1 MEICILDLDKN
12 IFGSRHIEEFNI
24 LFGDKMK
31 INEQNIRLAWK
42 KEIPMLPLLTNLMP
56 SKMAERFRKLDNVII
71 QQGVEARRFIVLDR
85 LTERTDKQRMS
96 LEKICKRIH
105 NQEYLTRLIFA
116 VKFLELYE
124 KFGIDVDEYVIM
136 PSHLVKGRR
145 VACKE
150 QYDDF
155 CKIFLPNGMALNEI
169 NIRYA
174 AKEGLSIDWYINNI
188 APKIVYNL
196 HTNILEIAS
205 SNCEEI
211 KNGIRQEGSRKL
223 MEYGKLYAA
232 RTIDVAEYKD
242 VRDKTYE
249 AYFNQQRKA
258 HRSTALI
265 IWLYTAEL
273 MNHYG
278 DKS

>member
-1 MEICILDLDKN
+1 MKIDILNLTLVN
-12 IFGSRHIEEFNI
+12 FAPRHVEEFNL
-24 LFGDKMK
+24 LFGNEMK
-31 INEQNIRLAWK
+31 INESNIRLAWK
-42 KEIPMLPLLTNLMP
+42 KEIPLLPLLTNLMP
-56 SKMAERFRKLDNVII
+56 PKMAERFRKLDNVII

-85 LTERTDKQRMS
+85 LTERTDEQRVS
-96 LEKICKRIH
+96 LTEICERIH

-124 KFGIDVDEYVIM
+124 KFSIDVDEYVVM
-136 PSHLVKGRR
+136 PNHLIKGRR

-155 CKIFLPNGMALNEI
+155 CEIFLPNGMALNEI

-174 AKEGLSIDWYINNI
+174 AKEGLSIDWYINNV
-188 APKIVYNL
+188 APKTVDNL
-196 HTNILEIAS
+196 HTNILGIALD
-205 SNCEEI
+205 NFEEI
-211 KNGIRQEGSRKL
+211 KDGIRQEERRKL
-223 MEYGKLYAA
+223 MQYGNLYSSKAIDIVEYNS
-232 RTIDVAEYKD
+232 

-249 AYFNQQRKA
+249 TYFEQQKA

-273 MNHYG
+273 MHHYG

>member
-12 IFGSRHIEEFNI
+12 VFGSRHVENFGV
-24 LFGDKMK
+24 LFGSEMK
-31 INEQNIRLAWK
+31 INESNIRLAWK
-42 KEIPMLPLLTNLMP
+42 KEIPLLPLLTNLMP
-56 SKMAERFRKLDNVII
+56 PKMAQRFSKLDNVII
-71 QQGVEARRFIVLDR
+71 QQGIEARRFIVMDR
-85 LTERTDKQRMS
+85 LTERTDEQKVS
-96 LEKICKRIH
+96 LGKTCERIN

-124 KFGIDVDEYVIM
+124 KSGIDVDEYVIM
-136 PSHLVKGRR
+136 PSDLVKGRR

-155 CKIFLPNGMALNEI
+155 CEIFPNGMALNET

-174 AKEGLSIDWYINNI
+174 AKECLSIDWYINHL
-188 APKIVYNL
+188 APKTVDNL
-196 HTNILEIAS
+196 HTNILGIAL
-205 SNCEEI
+205 NNFEEI
-211 KNGIRQEGSRKL
+211 KNGIRQEESRKL
-223 MEYGKLYAA
+223 MQYSNLYSSKI
-232 RTIDVAEYKD
+232 IDIAEYND
-242 VRDKTYE
+242 VRDKTYGT
-249 AYFNQQRKA
+249 YFDQQEKA

>member
-1 MEICILDLDKN
+1 MKIDILNLTLVN
-12 IFGSRHIEEFNI
+12 FAPRHVEEFNL
-24 LFGDKMK
+24 LFGNEMK

-56 SKMAERFRKLDNVII
+56 PKMARRFKNLDCVIV
-71 QQGVEARRFIVLDR
+71 QQGLEARRFLVLDR
-85 LTERTDKQRMS
+85 LTERTDEQKVS
-96 LEKICKRIH
+96 LGKICERIN

-124 KFGIDVDEYVIM
+124 KSGADVDEYVIM
-136 PSHLVKGRR
+136 PNHLIKGRR
-145 VACKE
+145 TACKE

-155 CKIFLPNGMALNEI
+155 CKIFPDGMALNEI

-174 AKEGLSIDWYINNI
+174 AKEGLSIDWYINNLT
-188 APKIVYNL
+188 PKTVDNL
-196 HTNILEIAS
+196 HTNILKIALD
-205 SNCEEI
+205 NFEEI
-211 KNGIRQEGSRKL
+211 KNGIRQEEGRKL
-223 MEYGKLYAA
+223 MQYGNLYSSKIIDIVEYNNA
-232 RTIDVAEYKD
+232 RDN
-242 VRDKTYE
+242 TYE
-249 AYFNQQRKA
+249 AYFNQQKKA

>member
-12 IFGSRHIEEFNI
+12 VFGSRHIEEFNI

-56 SKMAERFRKLDNVII
+56 PKMAERFRKLDNVII
-71 QQGVEARRFIVLDR
+71 QQGLEARRFIVLDR
-85 LTERTDKQRMS
+85 LTERTDEQRVS
-96 LEKICKRIH
+96 LGEICERIN

-124 KFGIDVDEYVIM
+124 KFGIEVDEYVIM
-136 PSHLVKGRR
+136 PSHLIRGRR

-150 QYDDF
+150 QYSDF
-155 CKIFLPNGMALNEI
+155 CNIFPNGMILDEES
-169 NIRYA
+169 IRYA
-174 AKEGLSIDWYINNI
+174 TQVGLSIDWYINNI
-188 APKIVYNL
+188 APKTVYNL
-196 HTNILEIAS
+196 HTNIIGIAS
-205 SNCEEI
+205 NNCEEI
-211 KNGIRQEGSRKL
+211 KNGIRQEESRKL
-223 MEYGKLYAA
+223 MEYGKLYTA
-232 RTIDVAEYKD
+232 RTIDVAEYNNM
-242 VRDKTYE
+242 RDKTYE

-265 IWLYTAEL
+265 VWLYTAEL